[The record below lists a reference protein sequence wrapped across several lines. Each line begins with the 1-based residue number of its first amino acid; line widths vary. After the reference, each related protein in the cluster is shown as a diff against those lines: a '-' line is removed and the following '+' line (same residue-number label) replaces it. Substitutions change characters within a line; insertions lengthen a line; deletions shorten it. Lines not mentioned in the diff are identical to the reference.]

1 MMIFLFTVMA
11 LMLVMMRMMT
21 MMVVPWRV
29 MDFVERGKE
38 RPGRYG
44 GTGGEAA
51 ADYSS
56 SPGAKPMQQ
65 NTILCNAIQFNGT
78 QYNTN
83 TKQHNA
89 ILCHAKQSNTIC
101 IYVGMPFLCS
111 SWHGWVAAN
120 ISSSCSQAWCACCWW
135 AHWWCAHWW
144 WAHWWCAHWWG
155 SLQCTSM

>member
-1 MMIFLFTVMA
+1 
-11 LMLVMMRMMT
+11 
-21 MMVVPWRV
+21 

-89 ILCHAKQSNTIC
+89 TLYYTINNP
-101 IYVGMPFLCS
+101 IQYVYMSACPFYAHRGMV
-111 SWHGWVAAN
+111 G
-120 ISSSCSQAWCACCWW
+120 
-135 AHWWCAHWW
+135 
-144 WAHWWCAHWWG
+144 
-155 SLQCTSM
+155 LQQI